1 MKEEKYHEDAGVSLP
16 RPPVITIM
24 GHVDHGKTTLLDYLR
39 KTQVAENE
47 AGGITQAIS
56 AFSVKVPGLS
66 DSITFV
72 DTPGHAAFNNMRA
85 RGAQTTDA
93 VVLIIAADDG
103 IMEQTVECIKH
114 IKKADVPLIVAFN
127 KMDKPKA
134 NTDKIKKDLLTH
146 GLQLKEQGGDIDCV
160 EISALKGN
168 NVDELLVLLNGLSK
182 KHTFKASYDGPA
194 QIVVLETENSKQKG
208 MTSMVLVKHGQ
219 LSKGKVLMTDDG
231 FIKIRQLLNPYG
243 QSVEKANPSDP
254 VTLMGWRSMP
264 NPGDVAIEVKNEA
277 EARNILKVQS
287 QKEKPEKVISNKPPV
302 KSAGKKQLTQEMKGG
317 RNKRIPLR
325 VSLRAEAA
333 TGKVQ
338 QEEKS
343 KTIDLIIKADVSGSL
358 EAIVNILSRYHS
370 TDITLNVLH
379 AGVGSVNENDL
390 KMLQTSEDSIVYAF
404 NVDVTKNLM
413 TQAEKL
419 DVPVKQFDII
429 YKLLDDLKEKLENT
443 LPMRSEEH
451 IIGEAEVLKVFKLTG
466 SRKNVA
472 AGCRVKE
479 GFLDNSNSEHL
490 WKVIRDHQPV
500 YEGG

>member
-1 MKEEKYHEDAGVSLP
+1 
-16 RPPVITIM
+16 
-24 GHVDHGKTTLLDYLR
+24 
-39 KTQVAENE
+39 
-47 AGGITQAIS
+47 
-56 AFSVKVPGLS
+56 
-66 DSITFV
+66 
-72 DTPGHAAFNNMRA
+72 
-85 RGAQTTDA
+85 
-93 VVLIIAADDG
+93 
-103 IMEQTVECIKH
+103 
-114 IKKADVPLIVAFN
+114 
-127 KMDKPKA
+127 
-134 NTDKIKKDLLTH
+134 
-146 GLQLKEQGGDIDCV
+146 
-160 EISALKGN
+160 
-168 NVDELLVLLNGLSK
+168 
-182 KHTFKASYDGPA
+182 
-194 QIVVLETENSKQKG
+194 
-208 MTSMVLVKHGQ
+208 
-219 LSKGKVLMTDDG
+219 
-231 FIKIRQLLNPYG
+231 
-243 QSVEKANPSDP
+243 
-254 VTLMGWRSMP
+254 
-264 NPGDVAIEVKNEA
+264 
-277 EARNILKVQS
+277 
-287 QKEKPEKVISNKPPV
+287 VISNKPPV

-379 AGVGSVNENDL
+379 ASVGSVNENDL

-500 YEGG
+500 YEAGIKSLKRGKEDIALAKKMTECGVTLDNFENYQEGDKILCVRVDRIKQVVDWKL